1 MNFLSNKSIFLL
13 FGRISLLVFVSLSL
27 SGQNKYE
34 SITTADGLSQGMVF
48 DMLQDKEGFIWIAT
62 KDALNR
68 YDGYEFK
75 VFTNDPF
82 NNLSLSYNTVVRL
95 FEDSKGRIWAGTENS
110 GLNIYDKKKGLFFRL
125 ESNLTNSNS
134 ISGNN
139 IRAIEELPD
148 GRMLISTVGNGLNI
162 ITLPDDLFEKNV
174 TPGIIKLKMPENT
187 EVYGMGKDIH
197 DRIFIG
203 GMDGAVYEF
212 NYKSISFKPVIQGK
226 LYNNGYLFEDG
237 NLSIN
242 HNLFLDDGKN
252 IIPLFDTLKIPA
264 GNIIF
269 KPNSAL
275 WEFHHRELY
284 FYDIS
289 RWGNNKSQIWKENP
303 PIDKTNRINYPFI
316 IDKSGILWTGT
327 VGYGLR
333 KYNTVKEKFKTLA
346 KGNSI
351 RLIKPST
358 ENEIFCVD
366 YGYPWMKLIDDE
378 VVDNDVFKNIPSFSQ
393 IDNLIISGKGDFY
406 LKSDNKGYFK
416 YNPKSNKLMSL
427 ARINA
432 KQTFGKKQPFIEDS
446 QGCIWFPGLD
456 GNITLFNTQT
466 EISDSFSINRDGS
479 KLLCTA
485 IHEDRKETFW
495 VGTETG
501 FAKIKINRNKLSSS
515 QVNWFYNNP
524 NDRNSLSYDHVTCF
538 LDDPFEPDKYIWIS
552 TKGGGINRL
561 DKNTGTF
568 LHLSSADGLPDN
580 VVYGLLHDES
590 GHIWGSTNKG
600 IFCLLIQNNK
610 DKVLFTFRN
619 FTKREGLQDDEFNT
633 GAYAKL
639 PNGQLAFGGVNG
651 LNIFNPKSVL
661 ANVFLPNV
669 FITKIMVGNNPVFPN
684 DNTGVLTESIE
695 QAKSITLN
703 HLQDILTLEF
713 SSLDFSNSNQ
723 NKYRYQLVGIDQ
735 EWVQSGTRRSA
746 TYLHLPGGE
755 YTFRVQG
762 SNSEGIWSDRIVE
775 LQVIVLPPW
784 WATWWAYLAYVLI
797 FGYIIKTYFQYKL
810 NQTKIESQLVL
821 EQNEAR
827 RVKEL
832 DTIKTQLYTNITHE
846 FRTPLTVILGM
857 VKQIKSDPEH
867 HFENGLDMIER
878 NGENLLN
885 LVNEMLDLSKLE
897 AGKMELQLVN
907 GDVVQFLRYIV
918 ESFHSMAES
927 QNKHLHYLASLDVMQ
942 TKYDAEKLRQ
952 ILSNLLSN
960 ALKFTEEKGN
970 IYVSISAINTELS
983 SDTKILIIK
992 IKDTG
997 TGIPEDHILH
1007 VFDRFYQA
1015 DNSHTRKAEGTGIGL
1030 ALTKELVL
1038 LMNGTIDVKSPPI
1051 GARKGTEFTV
1061 TLPMATHVEM
1071 DEIESPKPNYKV
1083 EPYFKIP
1090 TENSFNAKESI
1101 LHSNSQNDLIL
1112 LVEDNADVVA
1122 YTASCL
1128 PEYRLAVGKDGREGF
1143 DIACQIIP
1151 DLIITDVMMPFVDG
1165 FEMCKRLRQD
1175 ERTSHIPIIMLTAKA
1190 DMESKLEGLEHGA
1203 DAYLE
1208 KPFYKDELKLR
1219 IKKLLEQRKLL
1230 QKVYSKIAGLIK
1242 LTENLHDEVEEK
1254 SDVPYHEEIPEIED
1268 VFVKKVRMEIELNL
1282 NDENFSVEQLSKNIY
1297 MSTSQLQRK
1306 LIALTGHSPNQFIRV
1321 LRVQKAKKLL
1331 KTTNESI
1338 NNIAAL
1344 CGFTD
1349 ASYFGKVFRQECG
1362 MTAQEYRN
1370 S

>member
-1 MNFLSNKSIFLL
+1 MNFLRKKSIFFL
-13 FGRISLLVFVSLSL
+13 FGWITLLVFASFHLC
-27 SGQNKYE
+27 GQTKYE

-68 YDGYEFK
+68 YDGYDFK

-82 NNLSLSYNTVVRL
+82 NNFSLSYNTVVRL

-110 GLNIYDKKKGLFFRL
+110 GLNIYDKKKGVFFRL
-125 ESNLTNSNS
+125 ESSPADSNS

-148 GRMLISTVGNGLNI
+148 GRLLLATVANGLNI
-162 ITLPDDLFEKNV
+162 ITLTDDFFEKNV
-174 TPGIIKLKMPENT
+174 TPVITKLKMPENT

-203 GMDGAVYEF
+203 GMDGSVYEF
-212 NYKSISFKPVIQGK
+212 NYRSLSFKPVLQGK

-237 NLSIN
+237 NVSIN
-242 HNLFLDDGKN
+242 NNLFLDDGKN
-252 IIPLFDTLKIPA
+252 IIPLFDTFRIPA
-264 GNIIF
+264 GNIIYR
-269 KPNSAL
+269 PNSAL
-275 WEFHHRELY
+275 WDLHHRELY

-289 RWGNNKSQIWKENP
+289 RWGKNKSPNWNEKL
-303 PIDKTNRINYPFI
+303 PIDRSTRINYPFI

-333 KYNTVKEKFKTLA
+333 KYNTVKDKFKTLA

-351 RLIKPST
+351 RLVKPST

-366 YGYPWMKLIDDE
+366 YGYPWMKLIHDE
-378 VVDNDVFKNIPSFSQ
+378 LVDTNVFKNIPSLSQ
-393 IDNLIISGKGDFY
+393 IDNMIISDRSDFY

-427 ARINA
+427 PRINA

-446 QGCIWFPGLD
+446 QGWIWFPGLD

-466 EISDSFSINRDGS
+466 EISDSFSINQDES

-485 IHEDRKETFW
+485 LYEDREEIFW
-495 VGTETG
+495 IGTESG
-501 FAKIKINRNKLSSS
+501 FAKVKLNRNKLSSS
-515 QVNWFYNNP
+515 QVSWFYNNP

-538 LDDPFEPDKYIWIS
+538 LDDPVEPDKYVWIS

-561 DKNTGTF
+561 DKLTGTF
-568 LHLSSADGLPDN
+568 LHLSSSDGLPDN
-580 VVYGLLHDES
+580 VVYGLLPDES

-600 IFCLLIQNNK
+600 IFCMLIQNNK
-610 DKVLFTFRN
+610 DKVIYSFRN

-633 GAYAKL
+633 GAFAKL
-639 PNGQLAFGGVNG
+639 PNGNLAFGGVNG
-651 LNIFNPKSVL
+651 LNVFNPKSVL
-661 ANVFLPNV
+661 ENVFVPNV
-669 FITKIMVGNNPVFPN
+669 FITKILVGNNPVFPN

-746 TYLHLPGGE
+746 TYLHLPGGK

-762 SNSEGIWSDRIVE
+762 SNSEGIWSDKMVE

-784 WATWWAYLAYVLI
+784 WATWWAYLAYILI
-797 FGYIIKTYFQYKL
+797 FGYLIKTYFQYKL
-810 NQTKIESQLVL
+810 NQTKIESQLIL

-857 VKQIKSDPEH
+857 VKQIKSDPKD

-897 AGKMELQLVN
+897 AGKMELQFVN

-918 ESFHSMAES
+918 ESFHSMADS
-927 QNKHLHYLASLDVMQ
+927 QKKQMHYLASLDAMQ

-970 IYVSISAINTELS
+970 IYISISAIDTEAG
-983 SDTKILIIK
+983 SDTKMLIIK

-1007 VFDRFYQA
+1007 IFDRFYQA

-1030 ALTKELVL
+1030 ALTKELVQ
-1038 LMNGTIDVKSPPI
+1038 LMNGTIDVKSPPV
-1051 GARKGTEFTV
+1051 GARNGTEFTV
-1061 TLPMATHVEM
+1061 TLPMKTNI
-1071 DEIESPKPNYKV
+1071 EIEENVFPKSHYKV
-1083 EPYFKIP
+1083 ESYSKIQ
-1090 TENSFNAKESI
+1090 TEKSINAEELI
-1101 LHSNSQNDLIL
+1101 LHSNIQNDLIL

-1128 PEYRLAVGKDGREGF
+1128 SEYRLAVGKDGREGF

-1230 QKVYSKIAGLIK
+1230 QKVYSKIAGLLK
-1242 LTENLHDEVEEK
+1242 STDNQTDEVEEI
-1254 SDVPYHEEIPEIED
+1254 SDVLYQEEVPQIED
-1268 VFVKKVRMEIELNL
+1268 VFVKKVRMEIELHL
-1282 NDENFSVEQLSKNIY
+1282 NDENFSVEQLSKNIF

-1306 LIALTGHSPNQFIRV
+1306 LTALTGHSPNQFIRV

-1331 KTTNESI
+1331 KTSNESI
-1338 NNIAAL
+1338 NNIASG

-1362 MTAQEYRN
+1362 MTPQEYRN